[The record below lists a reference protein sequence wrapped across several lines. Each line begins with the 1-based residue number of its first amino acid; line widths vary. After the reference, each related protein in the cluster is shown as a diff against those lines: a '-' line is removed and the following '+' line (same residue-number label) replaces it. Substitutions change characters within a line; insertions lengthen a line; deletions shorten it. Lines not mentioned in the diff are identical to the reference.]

1 MDLIIRD
8 VTPADLPA
16 ISAIYASEVRDHV
29 NTYEYD
35 VPDESEMQRR
45 MQGIIEAGYPYLVA
59 ELEGQLLGY
68 AYASS
73 YRARAGY
80 RFTVEN
86 SVYVAAGQQGNGVG
100 AALLERLIAECE
112 ARGYRQMIAV
122 IGEPANTAS
131 IRLHEK
137 FGFQL
142 IGVFRGIAWKHGRWL
157 DTVQMQRALGTG
169 DGEAP
174 ADETLHPL

>member
-1 MDLIIRD
+1 LELILRD
-8 VTPADLPA
+8 AAPADLPA

-35 VPDESEMQRR
+35 VPDEAGMLRR
-45 MQGIIEAGYPYLVA
+45 MRGIVESGYPYLVA
-59 ELEGQLLGY
+59 EAGGELLGY

-86 SVYVAAGQQGNGVG
+86 SVYVAAGRQGDGIG
-100 AALLERLIAECE
+100 AALLERLIVECE

-122 IGEPANTAS
+122 IGEPTNTAS

-142 IGVFRGIAWKHGRWL
+142 IGIFRGIAWKHGRWL
-157 DTVQMQRALGTG
+157 DTVQMQRALGPG
-169 DGEAP
+169 DGDAP
-174 ADETLHPL
+174 L

>member
-1 MDLIIRD
+1 LDLIIRD
-8 VTPADLPA
+8 AIPADMPA
-16 ISAIYASEVRDHV
+16 IAAIYAAEVRDHV

-35 VPDESEMQRR
+35 VPGEAEMQRR
-45 MQGIIEAGYPYLVA
+45 MQGIVEAGYPYLVA
-59 ELEGQLLGY
+59 ESGGQLLGY

-86 SVYVAAGQQGNGVG
+86 SVYVAAGRQGHGVG
-100 AALLERLIAECE
+100 AALLERLIAQCE

-122 IGEPANTAS
+122 IGEPTNTAS

-142 IGVFRGIAWKHGRWL
+142 IGVFHGIAWKHDRWL
-157 DTVQMQRALGTG
+157 DTVQMQRALGHGNQDAPSTG
-169 DGEAP
+169 
-174 ADETLHPL
+174 T

>member
-1 MDLIIRD
+1 LDLIIRD
-8 VTPADLPA
+8 VTPADMPA
-16 ISAIYASEVRDHV
+16 ISSIYASEVRDHV

-35 VPDESEMQRR
+35 VPDDAEMQRR
-45 MQGIIEAGYPYLVA
+45 MQGIVESGYPYLVA
-59 ELEGQLLGY
+59 EAGEQLLGY

-73 YRARAGY
+73 YRARTGY

-86 SVYVAAGQQGNGVG
+86 SVYVAAGRQGHGVG

-122 IGEPANTAS
+122 IGEPTNTAS
-131 IRLHEK
+131 IKLHEK

-142 IGVFRGIAWKHGRWL
+142 IGVFHGIAWKHGRWL
-157 DTVQMQRALGTG
+157 DTVQMQLALGRG
-169 DGEAP
+169 NQDAP
-174 ADETLHPL
+174 ATETR

>member
-1 MDLIIRD
+1 LELILRD
-8 VTPADLPA
+8 AAPADLPA

-29 NTYEYD
+29 NTYEYN
-35 VPDESEMQRR
+35 VPDEAGMLRR
-45 MQGIIEAGYPYLVA
+45 MRGIVESGYPYLVA
-59 ELEGQLLGY
+59 EAGGELLGY

-86 SVYVAAGQQGNGVG
+86 SVYVAAGRQGDGIG
-100 AALLERLIAECE
+100 AALLERLIVECE

-122 IGEPANTAS
+122 IGEPTNTAS

-142 IGVFRGIAWKHGRWL
+142 IGIFRGIAWKHGRWL
-157 DTVQMQRALGTG
+157 DTVQMQRALGPG
-169 DGEAP
+169 DGDAP
-174 ADETLHPL
+174 L

>member
-8 VTPADLPA
+8 VVPTDIPA
-16 ISAIYASEVRDHV
+16 ISAIYAAEVRDHV

-35 VPDESEMQRR
+35 VPDQAEMQRR
-45 MQGIIEAGYPYLVA
+45 RQGIVEAGYPYLVA
-59 ELEGQLLGY
+59 EAGGQLLGY

-86 SVYVAAGQQGNGVG
+86 SVYVTAERQGHGVG
-100 AALLERLIAECE
+100 AALLERLIAECA

-122 IGEPANTAS
+122 IGEPTNTAS

-157 DTVQMQRALGTG
+157 DTVQMQRALGNG
-169 DGEAP
+169 EREAP
-174 ADETLHPL
+174 ADETVHPL

>member
-1 MDLIIRD
+1 MELILRD
-8 VTPADLPA
+8 AAPADLPA

-35 VPDESEMQRR
+35 VPDEAGMLRR
-45 MQGIIEAGYPYLVA
+45 MRGIVESGYPYLVA
-59 ELEGQLLGY
+59 EAGGELLGY

-86 SVYVAAGQQGNGVG
+86 SVYVAAGRQGDGIG
-100 AALLERLIAECE
+100 AALLERLIVECE

-122 IGEPANTAS
+122 IGEPTNTAS

-142 IGVFRGIAWKHGRWL
+142 IGIFRGIAWKHGRWL
-157 DTVQMQRALGTG
+157 DTVQMQRALGPG
-169 DGEAP
+169 DGDAP
-174 ADETLHPL
+174 L